1 MTGNQPCNDDDREI
15 QTDTGERAT
24 ERERMQE
31 CERES
36 KRGRKSERENGQG
49 VEGDEM
55 MMEGKADTKKN

>member
-36 KRGRKSERENGQG
+36 KRERKSERENGQG
-49 VEGDEM
+49 G
-55 MMEGKADTKKN
+55 

>member
-36 KRGRKSERENGQG
+36 KRGRKSERENGRG